1 MSHSTAHPDSRPDPT
16 DATRGASPDGEA
28 AACWAALAALLSGR
42 QWCRESRDA
51 TPRRRGGYLARWQ
64 RLITDQLPAVPAA
77 VPIYNTSDGTARL
90 LVVDLDVGRGGR
102 AAVTRD
108 AAAVRDLVRAV
119 GGRTFSDESPTGGV
133 HVYMPLATAVS
144 FHDARDVALA
154 LARRLPSM
162 DPSPNLNLLAGLI
175 RPPGSRHR
183 AGGYQRLHGPLSD
196 AVAVAGAGNPS
207 AVWQQLTAA
216 LTAELADVHTAAG
229 NPTTAGDSA
238 TATDSDC
245 APHHERRGGPR
256 ELAGDYAAIART
268 GTWPDGRYRSPSEAR
283 MAVITAAAWAGHALG
298 DVLRRLHSG
307 AWPGLASLYAR
318 YAAGT
323 RATAVR
329 ADWAKAHQLIAG
341 RTAALAGPAKKHSL
355 NHVRQSPTSELT
367 SHGGDLPGRQI
378 RDDLSIAAEYRW
390 IRSWWSALQ
399 IAEPRRY
406 LATSTGLSR
415 RMVLRALGEAA
426 MKSGS
431 RVIEFGTRSLAVA
444 TGLDHT
450 TVAAHLRA
458 LIAETDPLIDQL
470 QGDRGLRADLYTLR
484 IPDEYEVRAAR
495 RPWRAGR
502 LHALRPA
509 FHQLGRPAA
518 VVYEALETDRDRKAN
533 SFDLTTATGLSR
545 TTIWDTL
552 RLLAAYGL
560 AEPSPAGWQIGTAS
574 LEQLAEQLGVTDT
587 IVAIVERH
595 RDERA
600 RFRAALGI
608 PTRAHLSIVA
618 NHDLPPPIPRM
629 HPPPPPGEGETA
641 LELLQR
647 VLGARIIIPT
657 TGPQSQTA

>member
-1 MSHSTAHPDSRPDPT
+1 M
-16 DATRGASPDGEA
+16 
-28 AACWAALAALLSGR
+28 
-42 QWCRESRDA
+42 
-51 TPRRRGGYLARWQ
+51 ARWQ
-64 RLITDQLPAVPAA
+64 RLITDRLPAVPAA
-77 VPIYNTSDGTARL
+77 VPIYDSSDGTARL

-108 AAAVRDLVRAV
+108 AAAVAELVRAA
-119 GGRTFSDESPTGGV
+119 GGRTFSDESPTGGI
-133 HVYMPLATAVS
+133 HVYMPLATPVS
-144 FHDARDVALA
+144 FHDARDLALA

-162 DPSPNLNLLAGLI
+162 DPSPNLNLLSGLI
-175 RPPGSRHR
+175 RPPGARHR
-183 AGGYQRLHGPLSD
+183 TGGYQRLHGPLRD
-196 AVAVAGAGNPS
+196 AVAVAAAGNPP
-207 AVWQQLTAA
+207 AVWQQLTTA
-216 LTAELADVHTAAG
+216 LSAELADVHTAAG
-229 NPTTAGDSA
+229 NPPAAGHNDND
-238 TATDSDC
+238 TDLDG
-245 APHHERRGGPR
+245 APYRERRGGPR

-283 MAVITAAAWAGHALG
+283 MAVITAAAWAGHTLT

-318 YAAGT
+318 YAPGT
-323 RATAVR
+323 RTTAVR
-329 ADWAKAHQLIAG
+329 ADWAKAHQLI
-341 RTAALAGPAKKHSL
+341 TARAAAPAGPPEKHSPGL
-355 NHVRQSPTSELT
+355 VRQSPTSELT
-367 SHGGDLPGRQI
+367 SHGGDLPAGQI
-378 RDDLSIAAEYRW
+378 RDDLSIAAEYPW
-390 IRSWWSALQ
+390 IRTWWSALQ
-399 IAEPRRY
+399 IAEPQRY

-431 RVIEFGTRSLAVA
+431 KVIEFGTRSLAVA

-458 LIAETDPLIDQL
+458 LIVETDPLIDQL

-484 IPDEYEVRAAR
+484 IPDEYERRAAQ

-502 LHALRPA
+502 LHALRPV

-518 VVYEALETDRDRKAN
+518 VVYEALEADRDRKAR
-533 SFDLTTATGLSR
+533 SFDLTGVTGLSR

-560 AEPSPAGWQIGTAS
+560 AEPSRTGWRIGTAS
-574 LEQLAEQLGVTDT
+574 LEQLAEQLGVTET

-608 PTRAHLSIVA
+608 PTRAHLSIVP
-618 NHDLPPPIPRM
+618 NPDQPLPTPHP
-629 HPPPPPGEGETA
+629 HPPPSIPGEGETA

-647 VLGARIIIPT
+647 VLGARIIPT
-657 TGPQSQTA
+657 AGPESQTA